1 MVRERGRERRRS
13 ILLVGVFTFLFHS
26 IVPYFQIA
34 AAESDAEAD
43 SGYTTTI
50 CTAYGYKTVFVALD
64 GGEDSSDGQSASS
77 YYECPTCIVQAHA
90 TGWVEPV
97 ASLFDPSLLQDQGR
111 WVEWLSLTPESPS
124 YPYFLS
130 RAPPA

>member
-1 MVRERGRERRRS
+1 MVRERVEQRRRS

-34 AAESDAEAD
+34 TAEAER
-43 SGYTTTI
+43 GYTTTI
-50 CTAYGYKTVFVALD
+50 CTAYGYKTVYVALD
-64 GGEDSSDGQSASS
+64 GGEDFSDGQSASS

-90 TGWVEPV
+90 SGWVEPV

-124 YPYFLS
+124 WPRFLS